1 MWVQYLMLCFTSPRM
16 QNGFS
21 KIRSWSPEDFRA
33 YAEYLNEW
41 PLIEYT
47 FHYIKDHHDLGGP
60 NEDVSQLVTA
70 LIRQLADNQASYFFG
85 SFINF
90 HFGHNYDN
98 ALPVNGY
105 QETSENMK
113 YSTLNTAAD
122 PHLPHVVQ
130 ALLHMCTQDAPHAQR
145 KTPLI
150 ISVQKWLAAAT
161 QLLLDLDD
169 DKDTRDDS
177 GRTALHYAAE
187 NGDEAMVQLLAEK
200 GIDKRIRD
208 NSQETALHIAVKK
221 L

>member
-1 MWVQYLMLCFTSPRM
+1 MLSFSSPRM
-16 QNGFS
+16 QDDFS
-21 KIRSWSPEDFRA
+21 KITSWSPEDFRA

-47 FHYIKDHHDLGGP
+47 FRYIKDHHDLGGS

-70 LIRQLADNQASYFFG
+70 LIRQLANNQASYFFG

-90 HFGHNYDN
+90 RFGHNYGN
-98 ALPVNGY
+98 AFPVNGY

-113 YSTLNTAAD
+113 YSTFNAATD
-122 PHLPHVVQ
+122 LKLPHVVE
-130 ALLHMCTQDAPHAQR
+130 ACLLTCTQDAPHAQR

-150 ISVQKWLAAAT
+150 ISVQKGLAGAT

-169 DKDTRDDS
+169 NKDTKDDF

-187 NGDEAMVQLLAEK
+187 NGDEAIVQLLVKQGAH
-200 GIDKRIRD
+200 KRIRD
-208 NSQETALHIAVKK
+208 NSEETALHIAVKK